1 MKNFQGRLVPARRK
15 AKYIVEGPYE
25 AVGIVKNIVMSYET
39 NTRK

>member
-15 AKYIVEGPYE
+15 AKYVVEGPHE
-25 AVGIVKNIVMSYET
+25 AVGIIKNIVMSYET